1 MRHGGFFMPFVTMFA
16 MMTLVITAFMV
27 ERAASGTALD
37 EKSFIGAQ
45 SGITAMMGLKFA
57 EDWLV
62 GELAAGRVP
71 VRRTVMASGED
82 AGSANRKLAD
92 FLDGLDVEL
101 QIFAAA
107 DYLADSSFRTA
118 FVPNIP
124 LQEVVGEGVLM
135 YYLLRSMV
143 EVKGQDNLTE
153 DEELLCVLISHT
165 GTLSGV
171 TRLFHKSRS
180 ERKR

>member
-1 MRHGGFFMPFVTMFA
+1 MRRGGVFMPFVTMFA

-71 VRRTVMASGED
+71 VGKTVMASSED

-107 DYLADSSFRTA
+107 DYPAHSSFKTA
-118 FVPNIP
+118 FVPYIP
-124 LQEVVGEGVLM
+124 SEAASEGVLR
-135 YYLLRSMV
+135 YYLLRSMA
-143 EVKGQDNLTE
+143 EVKGQDIFTE
-153 DEELLCVLISHT
+153 EEELLGVLISHT